1 MENISLKISKLS
13 IKNYRNIN
21 SVDIE
26 LNNIVAI
33 IGQNNSGKS
42 NLLKAVTLPFL
53 SDEIGYTGKAL
64 SWSDINNDAKKS
76 YYNFLL
82 EHKEVIKSDSLNIDE
97 FSRHLPKVSVEVTLA
112 PTDIELYFV
121 KDICFEVDNDGVI
134 KYGLLYEFYPKSLKD
149 ILSQVKEILISEEF
163 NQDNLEKMQMNL
175 LPTNLYTHS
184 ILVPQKRTSVSYE
197 TLKYF
202 KYTSLI
208 AERDDFSN
216 SNDKLGSKSLVK
228 LLQMKLDTK
237 AKLNVEKEY
246 SNFFET
252 LKNLSGMEDIINWQE
267 NTEIENAKDFFGQIT
282 ILPNMPPMNSL
293 LNSIRLGYSG
303 EQLSSQGLG
312 YRNLILLLVLLN
324 SLLDK
329 KSDLAFS
336 LLAMEEPEAHLCI
349 NNKRLLVSF
358 IKSFMNDNN
367 LIQLFYSTHS
377 TEFINKLDFN
387 NLIVVNNGNA
397 FALSSELDDDGK
409 DYLSKNPNLD
419 LFKLLFAKNCI
430 LVEGLSEEL
439 FIRAYLDSKVE
450 LNDIEVISFHKGFK
464 NIMDI
469 WLKVNQGSKNRLGI
483 IRDFDTQE
491 NAQKEHDKYNQYI
504 NICVRTTIQY
514 TLEPETVNTGN
525 NFSVLKLYFKEEFG
539 WDITTKEGLSDKWR
553 GSKATVMLQLCKDLA
568 AGNLANLEMPAHIQE
583 VLDFLTS
590 KEGDIVNEN

>member
-1 MENISLKISKLS
+1 MKISKLV
-13 IKNYRNIN
+13 IKNYRNIKN
-21 SVDIE
+21 VDIE

-53 SDEIGYTGKAL
+53 SDEIGYTGKGL
-64 SWSDINNDAKKS
+64 SWSDINNEAKIL
-76 YYNFLL
+76 YYDFLL
-82 EHKEVIKSDSLNIDE
+82 KHKEEIKTDSLDINV
-97 FSRHLPKVSVEVTLA
+97 FSQHLPIVSVEVRLA
-112 PTDIELYFV
+112 PTEMELYFV
-121 KDICFEVDNDGVI
+121 KDISFEISDEGAI
-134 KYGLLYEFYPKSLKD
+134 KYGLLYKFYPKSPKD
-149 ILSQVKEILISEEF
+149 ILNQVKEILISEEL
-163 NQDNLEKMQMNL
+163 NEDNLQKMQMNL

-184 ILVPQKRTSVSYE
+184 ILVPQKGTSASYD

-237 AKLNVEKEY
+237 AKLTVEKEY
-246 SNFFET
+246 SDFFET

-267 NTEIENAKDFFGQIT
+267 NTELENAKDFFDKIT

-293 LNSIRLGYSG
+293 LNSVLLGYSG

-312 YRNLILLLVLLN
+312 HRNLILLLVLLN

-329 KSDLAFS
+329 KNDLAFS
-336 LLAMEEPEAHLCI
+336 LLTMEEPEAHLCI
-349 NNKRLLVSF
+349 NNKRLMVSF
-358 IKSFMNDNN
+358 IKSFMSDNN

-377 TEFINKLDFN
+377 TEFVNKLDFN
-387 NLIVVNNGNA
+387 NLIIINNGNA

-419 LFKLLFAKNCI
+419 LFKLFFAKDCI
-430 LVEGLSEEL
+430 LVEGLTEEL
-439 FIRAYLDSKVE
+439 FIRAYLDSKSE
-450 LNDIEVISFHKGFK
+450 LNNIEVISFHKGFK

-469 WLKVNQGSKNRLGI
+469 WLKVNKGSKNRLGI

-491 NAQKEHDKYNQYI
+491 NAQKEHDEYNQYS
-504 NICVRTTIQY
+504 NICVRTTVQY
-514 TLEPETVNTGN
+514 TLEPETVGTGN
-525 NFSVLKLYFKEEFG
+525 NYSLLKDYFEEKYDWG
-539 WDITTKEGLSDKWR
+539 TTTKEELSNKWR
-553 GSKATVMLQLCKDLA
+553 ESKATVMLQLCKDLV
-568 AGNLANLEMPAHIQE
+568 AGNLADLEMPTHIRE
-583 VLDFLTS
+583 VLNFSTS
-590 KEGDIVNEN
+590 KRGDIIDEN